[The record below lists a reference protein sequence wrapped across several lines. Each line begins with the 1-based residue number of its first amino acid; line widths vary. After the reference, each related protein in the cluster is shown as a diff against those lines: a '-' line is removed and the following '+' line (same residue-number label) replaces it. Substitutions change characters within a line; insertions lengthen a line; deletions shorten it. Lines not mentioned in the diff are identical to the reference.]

1 MNNNNFDSSSNSN
14 PNHATPELNPE
25 PAESAEIVAI
35 ASFDDMELHD
45 DLLHGIFS
53 KGFERPSPIQAK
65 AIKPLK
71 DGFDLI
77 AQAQSGTGKTG
88 AFVIGAL
95 SRFEKAHGGPTILA
109 LEPVRELARQTAECF
124 ETIGTYSD
132 LRVCLCIGGTAMQRA
147 DVKRAD
153 VIVGTPGRIL
163 DLVRRGWLS
172 LAHVRTLIMDEA
184 DEMLSHGFVD
194 DMREIVNA
202 VPVEAQVAVFS
213 ATFSA
218 EDLAITRKFAPKALH
233 VLAKSETLTL
243 EGIDQYFVAV
253 EREGD
258 KLDVLLDLFADLSVG
273 MSIVFCNTRAR
284 VEQICRELE
293 RHDFTPVPMHADM
306 SQAERTDALDKL
318 RSGRGRVLVSS
329 NVMAR
334 GIDVTGISC
343 VFNFELPRDTAT
355 YLHRIGRA
363 GRFGK
368 KGVAISLV
376 DARDVRQLRAI
387 ESHYHTVVRELPSDI
402 AQALRGM

>member
-1 MNNNNFDSSSNSN
+1 MNNNNFDSTPPTANN
-14 PNHATPELNPE
+14 TTHASPELEPE
-25 PAESAEIVAI
+25 SEVVAVT
-35 ASFDDMELHD
+35 SFDDMALD
-45 DLLHGIFS
+45 DKLLHGIYS
-53 KGFERPSPIQAK
+53 KGFERPSPIQQK
-65 AIKPLK
+65 AILPMKNGR
-71 DGFDLI
+71 DII

-88 AFVIGAL
+88 AFVVGAL
-95 SRFEKAHGGPTILA
+95 ARFQKGHGGPSVLA
-109 LEPVRELARQTAECF
+109 LEPTRELARQTADCF
-124 ETIGTYSD
+124 AEIGKYID

-153 VIVGTPGRIL
+153 IIVGTPGRIL

-172 LAHVRTLIMDEA
+172 LAHVRTLILDEA
-184 DEMLSHGFVD
+184 DEMLSYGFVD
-194 DMREIVNA
+194 DMRTIIND
-202 VPVEAQVAVFS
+202 VPVDAQVAVFS
-213 ATFSA
+213 ATFTP
-218 EDLAITRKFAPKALH
+218 EDLAITRKFAPTALH
-233 VLAKSETLTL
+233 VLAKNEALTL
-243 EGIDQYFVAV
+243 EGIDQFHVAV

-273 MSIVFCNTRAR
+273 QSIVFCNTRAR
-284 VEQICRELE
+284 VEQICQELE

-343 VFNFELPRDTAT
+343 VFNYELPRDTAT

-387 ESHYHTVVRELPSDI
+387 EAHYHTVIRELPADV
-402 AQALRGM
+402 AVALRNM